1 MFVEYESIETAW
13 VPISGSN
20 YEYIYCL
27 WVAGSFKGKGIANEL
42 LEYVINDSK
51 EKAKSG
57 VCTLVSK
64 KEEAF
69 SWRKEIL

>member
-1 MFVEYESIETAW
+1 M
-13 VPISGSN
+13 
-20 YEYIYCL
+20 
-27 WVAGSFKGKGIANEL
+27 VAGSFKGKGIANEL

-64 KEEAF
+64 KKKPFLGEKKSLNIMAL
-69 SWRKEIL
+69 K